1 MSGIWEKLV
10 KALCAVGGAVAGLL
24 GGWDA
29 ALTILVVMM
38 GADYLSGV
46 IVAACGR
53 SPKSEGGGV
62 SSKAGFIGLAKKGF
76 MLLIVLLAA
85 LLDRVSGSGTAMV
98 RTAAVMYYIAN
109 EGISLLENAAL
120 MGVPFPERVK
130 NALEALKNEKTGSG
144 K

>member
-1 MSGIWEKLV
+1 MGEIWEKIV

-29 ALTILVVMM
+29 ALTVLVVMM

-53 SPKSEGGGV
+53 SPKSEGGGI

-76 MLLIVLLAA
+76 IMLIVLLAA
-85 LLDRVSGSGTAMV
+85 MLDRVSGSGTTTV

-130 NALEALKNEKTGSG
+130 NALEALKSGKTGSG